1 METFGYL
8 HVYETWYKEN
18 ELVNNSS
25 GPDIS
30 TVVSVPQDVCNLKRD
45 LYSCSSANL
54 IRRQTALPD
63 VTHLYPHDA
72 DMHSTIQCVVHQP
85 EGKSSSC

>member
-30 TVVSVPQDVCNLKRD
+30 TVVSVPRDVYNLERD
-45 LYSCSSANL
+45 L
-54 IRRQTALPD
+54 
-63 VTHLYPHDA
+63 
-72 DMHSTIQCVVHQP
+72 
-85 EGKSSSC
+85 